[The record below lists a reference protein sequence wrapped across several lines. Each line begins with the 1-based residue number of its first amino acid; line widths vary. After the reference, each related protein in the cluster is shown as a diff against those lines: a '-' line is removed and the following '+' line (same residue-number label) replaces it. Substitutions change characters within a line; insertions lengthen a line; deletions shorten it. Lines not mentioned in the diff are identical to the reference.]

1 MNIWIIIIEI
11 MWMIMAATLMFQY
24 IDMMKDL
31 SKSDALVVII
41 VLFIGAPF
49 FFMVNILEAILDTVF
64 PEGWD
69 DDEDDFFKKY

>member
-1 MNIWIIIIEI
+1 MNVWIIIIETI
-11 MWMIMAATLMFQY
+11 WMIMAAALMFQY

-31 SKSDALVVII
+31 SKPDILVVII

-49 FFMVNILEAILDTVF
+49 FFMVNISEAILDVIF
-64 PEGWD
+64 PEGW

>member
-1 MNIWIIIIEI
+1 MNVWIIIIET
-11 MWMIMAATLMFQY
+11 MWMVMAATLMLQY

-31 SKSDALVVII
+31 SKPDILVVII

-49 FFMVNILEAILDTVF
+49 FFMVNILEAILDAIF
-64 PEGWD
+64 PEGW

>member
-1 MNIWIIIIEI
+1 MNVWIIIIETI
-11 MWMIMAATLMFQY
+11 WMVMAATLMFQY

-31 SKSDALVVII
+31 SKPDILVVII

-49 FFMVNILEAILDTVF
+49 FFMVNILEAILEVIFT
-64 PEGWD
+64 EGW

>member
-1 MNIWIIIIEI
+1 MNVWIIIIEI
-11 MWMIMAATLMFQY
+11 MWMVMAATLMLQY

-31 SKSDALVVII
+31 SKPDILVVII

-49 FFMVNILEAILDTVF
+49 FFIVNILEAILDVIF

-69 DDEDDFFKKY
+69 DDDDFFKKY

>member
-11 MWMIMAATLMFQY
+11 IWMVMAAILMFQY

-31 SKSDALVVII
+31 SKSDTLVVII
-41 VLFIGAPF
+41 VLFIGTPF
-49 FFMVNILEAILDTVF
+49 FFMVNILEAILDAIF
-64 PEGWD
+64 SEGW

>member
-11 MWMIMAATLMFQY
+11 MWMVMAATLMLQY
-24 IDMMKDL
+24 IDIMKVL
-31 SKSDALVVII
+31 SKFDILIVII

-49 FFMVNILEAILDTVF
+49 FFIVNILEAILDAIF

-69 DDEDDFFKKY
+69 DDDDFFKKY

>member
-1 MNIWIIIIEI
+1 MNVWIIIIET
-11 MWMIMAATLMFQY
+11 MWMIMAAALMFQY

-31 SKSDALVVII
+31 SKPDILVVII

-49 FFMVNILEAILDTVF
+49 FFMVNILEAILDVIF
-64 PEGWD
+64 PEGW

>member
-1 MNIWIIIIEI
+1 MNVWIIIIET
-11 MWMIMAATLMFQY
+11 MWMVMAATLMLQY

-31 SKSDALVVII
+31 PKPDILVVII

-49 FFMVNILEAILDTVF
+49 FFIVNILEAILDVIF

-69 DDEDDFFKKY
+69 DDDDFFKKY

>member
-1 MNIWIIIIEI
+1 MNVWIIIIETI
-11 MWMIMAATLMFQY
+11 WMIMAAALMFQY

-31 SKSDALVVII
+31 SKPDILVVII

-49 FFMVNILEAILDTVF
+49 FFMVNILEAILDAIF

-69 DDEDDFFKKY
+69 DDDDFFKKY

>member
-1 MNIWIIIIEI
+1 MNVWIIIIETI
-11 MWMIMAATLMFQY
+11 WMVMAATLMFQY

-31 SKSDALVVII
+31 SKPDILVVII

-49 FFMVNILEAILDTVF
+49 FFMVNILEAILDAIF
-64 PEGWD
+64 PEGW

>member
-1 MNIWIIIIEI
+1 MNVWIIIIET
-11 MWMIMAATLMFQY
+11 MWMVMAATLMLQY

-31 SKSDALVVII
+31 SKSDILVVII

-69 DDEDDFFKKY
+69 DEDDFFKKY

>member
-1 MNIWIIIIEI
+1 MNVWIIIIET
-11 MWMIMAATLMFQY
+11 MWMIMAAALMFQY

-31 SKSDALVVII
+31 SKPDILVVII

-49 FFMVNILEAILDTVF
+49 FFMVNILEAILDAIF
-64 PEGWD
+64 PEGW

>member
-11 MWMIMAATLMFQY
+11 MWMVMAATLMFQY

-31 SKSDALVVII
+31 SKSDTLVVII
-41 VLFIGAPF
+41 VLFIGTPF
-49 FFMVNILEAILDTVF
+49 FFFLNILEAILDAIF
-64 PEGWD
+64 PEGW